1 MQTTIEHAYERVYCA
16 VLGRVFW
23 RPGMDPRALAAAP
36 PPTALHE
43 RRDPEPPARAYTLLA
58 EALGV
63 ALGLPTAVHERV
75 RRALLGS

>member
-1 MQTTIEHAYERVYCA
+1 MIHTTIDLTEHAYERVYCA
-16 VLGRVFW
+16 LLGRVFW

-43 RRDPEPPARAYTLLA
+43 RRDPEPPARAFVQLA

-63 ALGLPTAVHERV
+63 APFPL
-75 RRALLGS
+75 SIQNC